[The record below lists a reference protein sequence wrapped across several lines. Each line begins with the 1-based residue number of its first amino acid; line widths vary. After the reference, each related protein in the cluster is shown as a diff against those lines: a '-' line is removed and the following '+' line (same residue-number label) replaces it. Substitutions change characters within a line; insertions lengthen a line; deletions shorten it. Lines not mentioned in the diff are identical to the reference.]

1 MPTRF
6 ARGITLIELMVVVA
20 IVAIIA
26 AIAYPSFQ
34 NGLQHSRRAD
44 AFKTLLT
51 MQLKQEEY
59 RISNTEYSK
68 NVADLGNP
76 SSSYYSFSVVA
87 ASTGA
92 ATYKLQAQA
101 IGAQSSDSGCTLLT
115 ITKADVK
122 SPPDCWN

>member
-1 MPTRF
+1 MPIRF

-59 RISNTEYSK
+59 RITSSAYST
-68 NVADLGNP
+68 NLADLGTP
-76 SSSYYSFSVVA
+76 SSNYYSFSVVA
-87 ASTGA
+87 ATGA

-101 IGAQSSDSGCTLLT
+101 IGAQLGDTGCTRLT

-122 SPPDCWN
+122 DPADCWK

>member
-1 MPTRF
+1 MPIRF

-59 RISNTEYSK
+59 RITSSAYST
-68 NVADLGNP
+68 NLADLGNP
-76 SSSYYSFSVVA
+76 SSNYYSFSVVA

-92 ATYKLQAQA
+92 ASG
-101 IGAQSSDSGCTLLT
+101 GARCRCGCAHRNGGPRCNRRHSKPEHL
-115 ITKADVK
+115 
-122 SPPDCWN
+122 

>member
-1 MPTRF
+1 
-6 ARGITLIELMVVVA
+6 MVVVA

-26 AIAYPSFQ
+26 AVAYPSFQ

-51 MQLKQEEY
+51 MQLKQEEF
-59 RISNTEYSK
+59 RISNAEYSK

-76 SSSYYSFSVVA
+76 NSSYYSFSVVA

>member
-1 MPTRF
+1 MPIRF

-59 RISNTEYSK
+59 RITSSAYST
-68 NVADLGNP
+68 NLADLGNP
-76 SSSYYSFSVVA
+76 SSNYYSFLITHDPQP
-87 ASTGA
+87 ASR
-92 ATYKLQAQA
+92 
-101 IGAQSSDSGCTLLT
+101 
-115 ITKADVK
+115 ADMA
-122 SPPDCWN
+122 SEGLPRLHAPIQPTCS

>member
-1 MPTRF
+1 MPIRF

-44 AFKTLLT
+44 AFKALLT
-51 MQLKQEEY
+51 MQLKQEEF
-59 RISNTEYSK
+59 RISNPEYSK

-87 ASTGA
+87 ASTGV

-101 IGAQSSDSGCTLLT
+101 TGAQLGDTGCTLLT

-122 SPPDCWN
+122 SPPDCWK

>member
-1 MPTRF
+1 MRF

-34 NGLQHSRRAD
+34 KGLQHSRRAD
-44 AFKTLLT
+44 AFKGLLT

-59 RISNTEYSK
+59 RITSGAYSTNK
-68 NVADLGNP
+68 ADLGNP
-76 SSSYYSFSVVA
+76 SSSYYDFSVVA
-87 ASTGA
+87 ASTSA
-92 ATYKLQAQA
+92 TTYKLQAEA
-101 IGAQSSDSGCTLLT
+101 IGAQLGDTGCTLLT

-122 SPPDCWN
+122 SPSDCWN